1 MIRFP
6 CRPLHRAFLVCAALL
21 VTGPGSQAQPSLP
34 AFDRAA
40 AIVTDLRLGAA
51 RNVLVTAHRADW
63 REHPENSLP
72 AIASAIAMGCDIIE
86 IDVRRTKDGRFV
98 IIHDLTLDRTTTGK
112 GKVADFTLAE
122 LRQLRLVDANA
133 HATAELI
140 PTLEEALNAV
150 RGRAVV
156 NLDKSFDHLD
166 EIFVEVERQGAVDFA
181 LFSVNQPRSLY
192 ETSYPGLLARMKFM
206 LVINSSRPDYAALI
220 ADFLAK
226 QPPLVLQ
233 LTFARDTDP
242 ILQFVPRARAVGVR
256 VWMNSLWPEHNAG
269 HHDDRALTD
278 PAGSY
283 GWIVAQ
289 GATVIQTDR
298 PRLLLD
304 YLAKQGLRR

>member
-1 MIRFP
+1 MNRFS
-6 CRPLHRAFLVCAALL
+6 LRAVLRAWLIGAALL
-21 VTGPGSQAQPSLP
+21 AANAVAVAQP
-34 AFDRAA
+34 AYDRAA
-40 AIVTDLRLGAA
+40 AIAADLRLGAA
-51 RNVLVTAHRADW
+51 RNVHVAAHRADW

-72 AIASAIAMGCDIIE
+72 AIASALALGCDIIE

-112 GKVADFTLAE
+112 GNVADFTLAE

-156 NLDKSFDHLD
+156 NLDKSFDHLA
-166 EIFVEVERQGAVDFA
+166 EIYAEVARLSALDFA
-181 LFSVNQPRSLY
+181 LFSVNEPRAHY
-192 ETSYPGLLARMKFM
+192 ETRHPGLLSRMKFM
-206 LVINSSRPDYAALI
+206 LVLNSKRADFAAII
-220 ADFLAK
+220 ADYLEK
-226 QPPLVLQ
+226 QPPLILQ
-233 LTFARDTDP
+233 MTFAAETDP
-242 ILQFVPRARAVGVR
+242 ILAFVPRARAAGIR

-298 PRLLLD
+298 PRLLLS
-304 YLAKQGLRR
+304 YLATQGLRR